1 MSISA
6 GEIVKLLKSDK
17 DALRELS
24 AAIAS
29 EPELRLAVINAVLAD
44 VATKQDLQQLRQELR
59 GTEEMK
65 DEIVQLRQEM
75 KEEIAQ
81 LREEL
86 RGDITATKQ
95 DFQQLRQ
102 ELREEISQLRQ
113 EMTQVRQELKVEI
126 AQLREETKE
135 EIAQLRQEI
144 GLLRQHVDSEISQL
158 RRDMN
163 TNFRWTV
170 VLIIAVWGTTVI
182 PLLMRLAGVI

>member
-1 MSISA
+1 MSLSA

-44 VATKQDLQQLRQELR
+44 VATKQDLQQLRQELK
-59 GTEEMK
+59 GEMA
-65 DEIVQLRQEM
+65 QLRQEM

-95 DFQQLRQ
+95 DFQQLRR
-102 ELREEISQLRQ
+102 ELREEISQLR
-113 EMTQVRQELKVEI
+113 
-126 AQLREETKE
+126 E
-135 EIAQLRQEI
+135 EIGI
-144 GLLRQHVDSEISQL
+144 LRQHVDSEISQL

-170 VLIIAVWGTTVI
+170 GLIIAVWGTTVI

>member
-29 EPELRLAVINAVLAD
+29 EPELRLAVINAVIAD

-59 GTEEMK
+59 EEISQLRQEMRG
-65 DEIVQLRQEM
+65 EITATKQDIQQLRQELKGEMAQLRQEM

-86 RGDITATKQ
+86 RGGHNSDKTRLPATKTGVERG
-95 DFQQLRQ
+95 DIAATGGDGHTAATRRQ
-102 ELREEISQLRQ
+102 
-113 EMTQVRQELKVEI
+113 
-126 AQLREETKE
+126 
-135 EIAQLRQEI
+135 
-144 GLLRQHVDSEISQL
+144 
-158 RRDMN
+158 
-163 TNFRWTV
+163 
-170 VLIIAVWGTTVI
+170 
-182 PLLMRLAGVI
+182 

>member
-59 GTEEMK
+59 
-65 DEIVQLRQEM
+65 
-75 KEEIAQ
+75 
-81 LREEL
+81 
-86 RGDITATKQ
+86 
-95 DFQQLRQ
+95 
-102 ELREEISQLRQ
+102 EEISQLRQ
-113 EMTQVRQELKVEI
+113 EMRGEITATKQDIQQLRQELKGEI
-126 AQLREETKE
+126 AQLREETKGEISQLRE
-135 EIAQLRQEI
+135 EIGI
-144 GLLRQHVDSEISQL
+144 LRQHVDSEISQL

-170 VLIIAVWGTTVI
+170 GLIIAVWGTTVI
-182 PLLMRLAGVI
+182 PLLMRLAGII

>member
-44 VATKQDLQQLRQELR
+44 VATKQDLQQLRQELK
-59 GTEEMK
+59 GEMA
-65 DEIVQLRQEM
+65 QLRQEM
-75 KEEIAQ
+75 KEEIA
-81 LREEL
+81 R
-86 RGDITATKQ
+86 
-95 DFQQLRQ
+95 
-102 ELREEISQLRQ
+102 
-113 EMTQVRQELKVEI
+113 
-126 AQLREETKE
+126 LREET
-135 EIAQLRQEI
+135 

-170 VLIIAVWGTTVI
+170 GLIIAVWGTTVI

>member
-24 AAIAS
+24 AAKTS

-44 VATKQDLQQLRQELR
+44 VATKQDLQQLRQELK
-59 GTEEMK
+59 GEMA
-65 DEIVQLRQEM
+65 QLRQEM

-81 LREEL
+81 LRMEL

-95 DFQQLRQ
+95 DFQQLRR
-102 ELREEISQLRQ
+102 ELREEISQLR
-113 EMTQVRQELKVEI
+113 
-126 AQLREETKE
+126 E
-135 EIAQLRQEI
+135 EIGI
-144 GLLRQHVDSEISQL
+144 LRQHVDSEISQL

-170 VLIIAVWGTTVI
+170 GLIIAVWGTTVI

>member
-1 MSISA
+1 MVGIWMSLSA

-29 EPELRLAVINAVLAD
+29 EPELRLAVINAVLTD
-44 VATKQDLQQLRQELR
+44 VATKQDLQQLRQELK
-59 GTEEMK
+59 GEMA
-65 DEIVQLRQEM
+65 QLRQEM
-75 KEEIAQ
+75 KEEIA
-81 LREEL
+81 R
-86 RGDITATKQ
+86 
-95 DFQQLRQ
+95 
-102 ELREEISQLRQ
+102 
-113 EMTQVRQELKVEI
+113 
-126 AQLREETKE
+126 LREET
-135 EIAQLRQEI
+135 

-170 VLIIAVWGTTVI
+170 GLIIAVWGTTVI

>member
-1 MSISA
+1 
-6 GEIVKLLKSDK
+6 
-17 DALRELS
+17 
-24 AAIAS
+24 
-29 EPELRLAVINAVLAD
+29 
-44 VATKQDLQQLRQELR
+44 
-59 GTEEMK
+59 
-65 DEIVQLRQEM
+65 M

-102 ELREEISQLRQ
+102 EL
-113 EMTQVRQELKVEI
+113 
-126 AQLREETKE
+126 KE

-170 VLIIAVWGTTVI
+170 GLIIGIWGTTVI
-182 PLLMRLAGVI
+182 PLLMKIAGII

>member
-44 VATKQDLQQLRQELR
+44 VATKQDLQQLRQELK
-59 GTEEMK
+59 GEMA
-65 DEIVQLRQEM
+65 QLRQEM

-95 DFQQLRQ
+95 DFQQLRR
-102 ELREEISQLRQ
+102 ELREEISQLR
-113 EMTQVRQELKVEI
+113 
-126 AQLREETKE
+126 E
-135 EIAQLRQEI
+135 EIGI
-144 GLLRQHVDSEISQL
+144 LRQHVDSEISQL

-170 VLIIAVWGTTVI
+170 GLIIAVWGTTVI

>member
-1 MSISA
+1 MVGIWMSLSA

-17 DALRELS
+17 DALREL
-24 AAIAS
+24 AVAVAS

-44 VATKQDLQQLRQELR
+44 VATKQDLQQLRQELK
-59 GTEEMK
+59 G
-65 DEIVQLRQEM
+65 EIAQLRQEM

-102 ELREEISQLRQ
+102 ELKE
-113 EMTQVRQELKVEI
+113 EI

-170 VLIIAVWGTTVI
+170 GLIIGIWGTTVI
-182 PLLMRLAGVI
+182 PLLMKIAGII

>member
-1 MSISA
+1 MVGIWMSLSA

-29 EPELRLAVINAVLAD
+29 EPELRLAGINAVITD
-44 VATKQDLQQLRQELR
+44 VATKQDLQQLRQELK
-59 GTEEMK
+59 GEMA
-65 DEIVQLRQEM
+65 QLRQEM

-95 DFQQLRQ
+95 DFQQLRR
-102 ELREEISQLRQ
+102 ELREEISQLR
-113 EMTQVRQELKVEI
+113 
-126 AQLREETKE
+126 EET
-135 EIAQLRQEI
+135 

-158 RRDMN
+158 RRGMN

-170 VLIIAVWGTTVI
+170 GLIIAVWGTTVI
-182 PLLMRLAGVI
+182 PLLMRLAGII

>member
-1 MSISA
+1 MSLSA
-6 GEIVKLLKSDK
+6 GKIVKLLKSDK

-44 VATKQDLQQLRQELR
+44 VATKQDLQQL
-59 GTEEMK
+59 
-65 DEIVQLRQEM
+65 
-75 KEEIAQ
+75 
-81 LREEL
+81 
-86 RGDITATKQ
+86 
-95 DFQQLRQ
+95 
-102 ELREEISQLRQ
+102 
-113 EMTQVRQELKVEI
+113 RQELKVEI

-170 VLIIAVWGTTVI
+170 GLIIAVWGTTVI

>member
-44 VATKQDLQQLRQELR
+44 VATKQDLQQLRQELKV
-59 GTEEMK
+59 EMA
-65 DEIVQLRQEM
+65 QLRQEM

-95 DFQQLRQ
+95 DFQQLRR
-102 ELREEISQLRQ
+102 ELREEISQLR
-113 EMTQVRQELKVEI
+113 
-126 AQLREETKE
+126 E
-135 EIAQLRQEI
+135 EIGI
-144 GLLRQHVDSEISQL
+144 LRQHVDSEISQL

-170 VLIIAVWGTTVI
+170 GLIIAVWGTTVI